1 MSSRIAVPLLASLL
15 ALPAATAAESADGP
29 EALTLERAL
38 ELAAANHETIGIA
51 AARLERAQAF
61 RRQAIAQLV
70 PSLTLSGTYTRR
82 AEEVTRVIDGDEVTV
97 QAIDALQGQATVEST
112 LVDLRALPLIRAAS
126 RSAEAQAAESEELT
140 RALAFDVADTFFAA
154 LSAERLLAAAER
166 RVEVA
171 AATVEESTI
180 RLEAGLANRNDK
192 TRTELEL
199 ATARLEVTQAESLV
213 TSTRLALGF
222 LIGLPVGGALAEPG
236 PPPIPDGDRD
246 ALVERARAASREL
259 VALERR
265 ASAAR
270 QSALAPR
277 LGIVPTLDLRGLYRL
292 TNEEGL
298 SGRDEDW
305 NVSLNLGWALFDGG
319 DRAAI
324 AAQRDAEAR
333 EAELVLERRRREI
346 AVEVEGALADLA
358 AAEAG
363 ERQAAV
369 RLEVAGDNAEEVRER
384 FQNGLATAL
393 EQADA
398 LVARFEAEAE
408 VERQRFA
415 VARARLAL
423 ERAVGLWPAAF
434 EPAAP
439 AQEIEP

>member
-1 MSSRIAVPLLASLL
+1 MPNRLAPLLLASLL
-15 ALPAATAAESADGP
+15 AAPALAAQQAAEP
-29 EALTLERAL
+29 LTLEQAL
-38 ELAAANHETIGIA
+38 ELAAANHETGGIA

-61 RRQAIAQLV
+61 RRQALAQLV
-70 PSLTLSGTYTRR
+70 PSLTISGTYTRR

-97 QAIDALQGQATVEST
+97 QAIDALAGQAVVEST
-112 LVDLRALPLIRAAS
+112 LVDLRALPLIRAAGS
-126 RSAEAQAAESEELT
+126 SLEAQAAESEELR
-140 RALAFDVADTFFAA
+140 RALAFDVADTYFAA
-154 LSAERLLAAAER
+154 LSAERLLGAARR

-180 RLEAGLANRNDK
+180 RLEAGLANRNDR

-222 LIGLPVGGALAEPG
+222 LIGLPLEAGLLEPD
-236 PPPIPDGDRD
+236 PPPIPEGDRD
-246 ALVERARAASREL
+246 ALIERARRASREL

-265 ASAAR
+265 AAAAR

-305 NVSLNLGWALFDGG
+305 NVALNLGWALFDGG
-319 DRAAI
+319 DRAAL

-333 EAELVLERRRREI
+333 EAELVFERRRREI
-346 AVEVEGALADLA
+346 AVEVEAALADLA
-358 AAEAG
+358 NAEAG
-363 ERQAAV
+363 RSQAAV
-369 RLEVAGDNAEEVRER
+369 RLEVAGENAEEVRER

-423 ERAVGLWPAAF
+423 ERAVGLWPAAL
-434 EPAAP
+434 EPTAAT
-439 AQEIEP
+439 QEIEP

>member
-1 MSSRIAVPLLASLL
+1 MPNRLAPLLLASLL
-15 ALPAATAAESADGP
+15 AAPALAAQQAAEP
-29 EALTLERAL
+29 LTLEQAL
-38 ELAAANHETIGIA
+38 ELAAANHETGGIA

-61 RRQAIAQLV
+61 RRQALAQLV
-70 PSLTLSGTYTRR
+70 PSLTISGTYTRR

-97 QAIDALQGQATVEST
+97 QAIDALAGQAVVEST
-112 LVDLRALPLIRAAS
+112 LLDLRALPLIRAAGS
-126 RSAEAQAAESEELT
+126 SLEAQAAESEELR
-140 RALAFDVADTFFAA
+140 RALAFDVADTYFAA
-154 LSAERLLAAAER
+154 LSAERLLGAARR

-180 RLEAGLANRNDK
+180 RLEAGLANRNDR

-222 LIGLPVGGALAEPG
+222 LIGLPLEAGLLEPD
-236 PPPIPDGDRD
+236 PPPIPEGDRD
-246 ALVERARAASREL
+246 ALIERARRASREL

-265 ASAAR
+265 AAAAR

-305 NVSLNLGWALFDGG
+305 NVALNLGWALFDGG
-319 DRAAI
+319 DRAAL

-333 EAELVLERRRREI
+333 EAELVFERRRREI
-346 AVEVEGALADLA
+346 AVEVEAALADLTN
-358 AAEAG
+358 AEAG
-363 ERQAAV
+363 RSQAAV
-369 RLEVAGDNAEEVRER
+369 RLEVAGENAEEVRER
-384 FQNGLATAL
+384 FKNGLATAL

-423 ERAVGLWPAAF
+423 ERAVGLWPAAL
-434 EPAAP
+434 EPTAAT
-439 AQEIEP
+439 QEIEP

>member
-1 MSSRIAVPLLASLL
+1 MPSRLAPLLLASLL
-15 ALPAATAAESADGP
+15 AAPALVAQQVA
-29 EALTLERAL
+29 EALTLEQAL
-38 ELAAANHETIGIA
+38 ELAAANHETVGIA

-61 RRQAIAQLV
+61 RRQALAQLV
-70 PSLTLSGTYTRR
+70 PSLTISGTYTRR

-97 QAIDALQGQATVEST
+97 QAIDALAGQAVVEST
-112 LVDLRALPLIRAAS
+112 LLDLRAVPLIRAAGS
-126 RSAEAQAAESEELT
+126 SLEAQTAESEELR
-140 RALAFDVADTFFAA
+140 RALAFDVADTFFAT
-154 LSAERLLAAAER
+154 LSAERLLGAARR

-222 LIGLPVGGALAEPG
+222 LIGVPLEAGLVEPD
-236 PPPIPDGDRD
+236 PPPIPEGDRD
-246 ALVERARAASREL
+246 ALIERARRASREL

-265 ASAAR
+265 AAAAR

-305 NVSLNLGWALFDGG
+305 NVALNLGWALFDGG
-319 DRAAI
+319 DRAAL

-333 EAELVLERRRREI
+333 EAELVFERRRRQI
-346 AVEVEGALADLA
+346 AVEVEAALADLA
-358 AAEAG
+358 NAEAG
-363 ERQAAV
+363 RSQAAV
-369 RLEVAGDNAEEVRER
+369 RLEVAGENAEEVRER

-423 ERAVGLWPAAF
+423 ERAVGLWPAAL
-434 EPAAP
+434 EPSAAT
-439 AQEIEP
+439 QEIEP